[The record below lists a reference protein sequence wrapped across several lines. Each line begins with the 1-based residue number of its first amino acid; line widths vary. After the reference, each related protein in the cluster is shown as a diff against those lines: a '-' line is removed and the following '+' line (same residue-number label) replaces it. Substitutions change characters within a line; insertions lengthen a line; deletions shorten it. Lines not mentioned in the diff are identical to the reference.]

1 MLSTVAAAVHFTPQ
15 ARARAMSPA
24 EGSEEGGTVVTV
36 AGEGLERGWGASKD
50 VSSKRQAGPE

>member
-1 MLSTVAAAVHFTPQ
+1 MAAAVHFTPQ